1 MMSIKTDNLRLNKN
15 LINEQNSEN
24 KTVFSKKSSSFS
36 KDIRLLVIEKDR
48 LSSEEFSKIKQKLND
63 FYNLDCKDVI
73 ELKDSLKLNIKI
85 KSDKPVGELD
95 DKDEKNDYSNIEGL
109 LLTQRKIYSQ
119 ICSFSKESK
128 IEKKDLLSYLVNK
141 SNNHNE
147 AIIKNSLKLATT
159 SELKRDGN
167 IDISN
172 NKKTVNENINGLT
185 DELNKDKPNQKLER
199 KNYINNIKENVGI
212 KNYNYELKTKEFE
225 NNIVLKNEENKLNVN
240 KHIVIEH
247 DEISEKI
254 AHSNNKEIN
263 KNTIFMNSENKKS
276 NIESLHKEKIKR
288 DINEIPQFNSIKPE
302 SQQMS
307 SEPLPD
313 RKILDI
319 PAFSVL
325 YKKVSTL
332 SQPPSI
338 TYVFK
343 KWGSE
348 LHQMKVNFDTDKKIQ
363 LIASTGRVY
372 QSSLDGIS
380 QYQGRLSLSSG
391 NENSHW
397 HINAID
403 PSSENKEDE
412 K

>member
-36 KDIRLLVIEKDR
+36 KDIGLLDIEKDR

-119 ICSFSKESK
+119 ICSFSKENK

-172 NKKTVNENINGLT
+172 NKKTVNENINGLN

-212 KNYNYELKTKEFE
+212 KNYNYELKTKGFE

>member
-36 KDIRLLVIEKDR
+36 KDIGLLDIEKDR

-172 NKKTVNENINGLT
+172 NKKTVNENINGLN

-263 KNTIFMNSENKKS
+263 KNTILMNSENKKS

>member
-36 KDIRLLVIEKDR
+36 KDIGLLDIEKDR

-85 KSDKPVGELD
+85 KSDKSVGELD

-119 ICSFSKESK
+119 ICSFSKENK

-172 NKKTVNENINGLT
+172 NKKTVNENINGLN

-212 KNYNYELKTKEFE
+212 KNYNYELKTKGFE

-263 KNTIFMNSENKKS
+263 KNTILMNSENKKS

>member
-36 KDIRLLVIEKDR
+36 KDIGLLDIEKDR

-119 ICSFSKESK
+119 ICSFSKENK

-172 NKKTVNENINGLT
+172 NKKTVNENINGLN

-212 KNYNYELKTKEFE
+212 KNYNYELKTKGFE

-263 KNTIFMNSENKKS
+263 KNTILMNSENKKS

>member
-24 KTVFSKKSSSFS
+24 KTVFSKKLSSFS
-36 KDIRLLVIEKDR
+36 KDIGLLYIEKDR

-128 IEKKDLLSYLVNK
+128 IEKKDLLSYVVNK

-212 KNYNYELKTKEFE
+212 KNYNYELKTKGFE

-263 KNTIFMNSENKKS
+263 KNTILMNSENKKS

>member
-36 KDIRLLVIEKDR
+36 KDIGLLDIEKDR

-128 IEKKDLLSYLVNK
+128 IEKKDLLSYVVNK

-172 NKKTVNENINGLT
+172 NKRTVNENINGLT

-212 KNYNYELKTKEFE
+212 KNYNYELKTKGFE

-263 KNTIFMNSENKKS
+263 KNTILINSENKKS

>member
-1 MMSIKTDNLRLNKN
+1 MSY
-15 LINEQNSEN
+15 
-24 KTVFSKKSSSFS
+24 V
-36 KDIRLLVIEKDR
+36 
-48 LSSEEFSKIKQKLND
+48 
-63 FYNLDCKDVI
+63 
-73 ELKDSLKLNIKI
+73 
-85 KSDKPVGELD
+85 
-95 DKDEKNDYSNIEGL
+95 
-109 LLTQRKIYSQ
+109 
-119 ICSFSKESK
+119 
-128 IEKKDLLSYLVNK
+128 VNK

-172 NKKTVNENINGLT
+172 NKKTVNENINGLN

-212 KNYNYELKTKEFE
+212 KNYNYELKTKGFE

-263 KNTIFMNSENKKS
+263 KNTILINSENKKS

-325 YKKVSTL
+325 YKKISTL

>member
-36 KDIRLLVIEKDR
+36 KDIGLLDIEKDR

-263 KNTIFMNSENKKS
+263 KNTILMNSENKKS

>member
-36 KDIRLLVIEKDR
+36 KDIGLLDIEKDR

-119 ICSFSKESK
+119 ICSFSKENK
-128 IEKKDLLSYLVNK
+128 IEKKDLLSYVVNK

-147 AIIKNSLKLATT
+147 ANIKNSLKLATT

-172 NKKTVNENINGLT
+172 NKKTVNENINGLN

-212 KNYNYELKTKEFE
+212 KNYNYELKTKGFE

-263 KNTIFMNSENKKS
+263 KNTILMNSENKKS

>member
-36 KDIRLLVIEKDR
+36 KDIGLLDIEKDR

-159 SELKRDGN
+159 SELKRDGS

-172 NKKTVNENINGLT
+172 NKKTVNENINGLN

-212 KNYNYELKTKEFE
+212 KNYNYELKTKGFE

-263 KNTIFMNSENKKS
+263 KNTILINSENKKS

>member
-24 KTVFSKKSSSFS
+24 KTVFSKKLSSFS
-36 KDIRLLVIEKDR
+36 KDIGLLYIEKDR

-128 IEKKDLLSYLVNK
+128 IEKKDLLSYVVNK

-212 KNYNYELKTKEFE
+212 RNYNYELKTKGFE

-263 KNTIFMNSENKKS
+263 KNTILMNSENKKS

>member
-1 MMSIKTDNLRLNKN
+1 MSIKTDNLRLNKN

-36 KDIRLLVIEKDR
+36 KDIGLLDIEKDR

-263 KNTIFMNSENKKS
+263 KNTILMNSENKKS

>member
-36 KDIRLLVIEKDR
+36 KDIGLLDIEKDR

-85 KSDKPVGELD
+85 KSDKSVGELD

-119 ICSFSKESK
+119 ICSFSKENK
-128 IEKKDLLSYLVNK
+128 IEKKDLLSYVVNK

-147 AIIKNSLKLATT
+147 ANIKNSLKLATT

-172 NKKTVNENINGLT
+172 NKKTVNENINGLN

-212 KNYNYELKTKEFE
+212 KNYNYELKTKGFE

-263 KNTIFMNSENKKS
+263 KNTILMNSENKKS

>member
-128 IEKKDLLSYLVNK
+128 IEKKDLLSYVVNK
-141 SNNHNE
+141 RNNHNE

-172 NKKTVNENINGLT
+172 NKKTVNENINGLN

-212 KNYNYELKTKEFE
+212 KNYNYELKTKGFE

-263 KNTIFMNSENKKS
+263 KNTILINSENKKS

>member
-36 KDIRLLVIEKDR
+36 KDIGLLDIEKDR

-119 ICSFSKESK
+119 ICSFSKENK
-128 IEKKDLLSYLVNK
+128 IEKKDLLSYVVNK

-147 AIIKNSLKLATT
+147 TIIKNSLKLATT

-172 NKKTVNENINGLT
+172 NKKTVNENINGLN

-212 KNYNYELKTKEFE
+212 KNYNYELKTKGFE

-263 KNTIFMNSENKKS
+263 KNTILINSENKKS

-325 YKKVSTL
+325 YKKISTL

>member
-24 KTVFSKKSSSFS
+24 KTVFSKKLSSFS
-36 KDIRLLVIEKDR
+36 KDIGLLDIEKDR

-128 IEKKDLLSYLVNK
+128 IEKKDLLSYVVNK

-212 KNYNYELKTKEFE
+212 KNYNYELKTKGFE

-263 KNTIFMNSENKKS
+263 KNTILMNSENKKS

>member
-1 MMSIKTDNLRLNKN
+1 MMTIKTDNLRLNKS

-36 KDIRLLVIEKDR
+36 KDIGLLHIEKDQ

-85 KSDKPVGELD
+85 KSDKPVDALD
-95 DKDEKNDYSNIEGL
+95 DKDEKTDCSNIEGL

-128 IEKKDLLSYLVNK
+128 IEKKDLLSYGVNK
-141 SNNHNE
+141 NNNHNE
-147 AIIKNSLKLATT
+147 VIIKNSLKLTTT
-159 SELKRDGN
+159 SEPKRDKG

-172 NKKTVNENINGLT
+172 NKKIVSENLNCLNYG
-185 DELNKDKPNQKLER
+185 LNKDKQNQKLER
-199 KNYINNIKENVGI
+199 KDYINKIKENIEV
-212 KNYNYELKTKEFE
+212 KNYKYELKTKKFE
-225 NNIVLKNEENKLNVN
+225 SNSVLKNEDNKLNDN
-240 KHIVIEH
+240 KYIVIEH
-247 DEISEKI
+247 DEVSEKV

-263 KNTIFMNSENKKS
+263 KNTIVMSGENKKS

-288 DINEIPQFNSIKPE
+288 DISEILPFNSIKPE

-325 YKKVSTL
+325 YKKASTL

-372 QSSLDGIS
+372 QSSLDGVS

>member
-36 KDIRLLVIEKDR
+36 KDIGLLDIEKDR

-263 KNTIFMNSENKKS
+263 KNTILMNSENKKS

-391 NENSHW
+391 NENSYW

>member
-24 KTVFSKKSSSFS
+24 KTVFSKKLSSFS
-36 KDIRLLVIEKDR
+36 KDIGLLDIEKDR

-128 IEKKDLLSYLVNK
+128 IEKKDLLSYVVNK

-147 AIIKNSLKLATT
+147 AIIKNSLKLATI

-172 NKKTVNENINGLT
+172 NKKTVNENINGLN

-212 KNYNYELKTKEFE
+212 KNYNYELKTKGFE

-263 KNTIFMNSENKKS
+263 KNTILMNSENKKS

>member
-128 IEKKDLLSYLVNK
+128 IEKKDLLSYVVNK
-141 SNNHNE
+141 RNNHNE

-172 NKKTVNENINGLT
+172 NKKTVNENINGLN

-212 KNYNYELKTKEFE
+212 KNYNYELKTKGFE

>member
-1 MMSIKTDNLRLNKN
+1 MSIKTDNLRLNKN

-36 KDIRLLVIEKDR
+36 KDIGLLDIEKDR

-119 ICSFSKESK
+119 ICSFSKENK

-172 NKKTVNENINGLT
+172 NKKTVNENINGLN

-212 KNYNYELKTKEFE
+212 KNYNYELKTKGFE

-263 KNTIFMNSENKKS
+263 KNTILMNSENKKS

>member
-36 KDIRLLVIEKDR
+36 KDIGLLDIEKDR

-85 KSDKPVGELD
+85 KSDKSVGELD

-119 ICSFSKESK
+119 ICSFSKENK

-172 NKKTVNENINGLT
+172 NKKTVNENINGLN

-212 KNYNYELKTKEFE
+212 KNYNYELKTKGFE

>member
-36 KDIRLLVIEKDR
+36 KDIGLLDIEKDR

-85 KSDKPVGELD
+85 KSDKSVGELD

-128 IEKKDLLSYLVNK
+128 IEKKDLLSYVVNK

-159 SELKRDGN
+159 SELNRDGN

-172 NKKTVNENINGLT
+172 NKKTVNENINGLN

-212 KNYNYELKTKEFE
+212 KNYNYELKTKGFE

-302 SQQMS
+302 SQQIS